1 MPLDPVIFCLYT
13 SLMEK
18 KSSRKTEA
26 PKASPRISPLLVLA
40 AVLVVAIIAAASF
53 FLRGSDEPAPTD
65 ESGASPNPVDFF
77 YMPAEFHHQ
86 ETLLLGGD
94 QLAELHPDVMAGIV
108 KAATEAVSI
117 RVLVGSS
124 EGKSL
129 VEKVLTDNNLPSTS
143 VDIMELPILTMW
155 VRDFGPVTVS
165 DVKGRRSMVDF
176 HYRERRGNKQDD
188 GVPSYLAMSMGL
200 NVMGSPLLVEGG
212 DFLSNGRGLCLL
224 STRVINRNSHYLE
237 MEPDQAM
244 ANFAAVLG
252 FEQLYL
258 ATPLTGELT
267 GHIDMFC
274 AFLKTDLVLVGSFEP
289 SVDSENQTQLDRI
302 AMEMAVLQT
311 LEGPLRVER
320 IPMCFLVDVPNSV
333 HTSIVFANDVLLVP
347 VYPDYCPDMDQAALA
362 TYRRLLPDLRVVGID
377 CSRLIKMNGAL
388 RCITMNVP
396 SDEPLFPADVA
407 PDN

>member
-1 MPLDPVIFCLYT
+1 MV
-13 SLMEK
+13 K
-18 KSSRKTEA
+18 KSSRKTKA
-26 PKASPRISPLLVLA
+26 PKASSRLSPLLIVA
-40 AVLVVAIIAAASF
+40 AVLVVAIIAAATF
-53 FLRGSDEPAPTD
+53 FLRGSDESAPAD
-65 ESGASPNPVDFF
+65 ESVASPKPVDAF
-77 YMPAEFHHQ
+77 YMPAEFHNQ

-94 QLAELHPDVMAGIV
+94 QLAGLHPDVMAAMV
-108 KAATEAVSI
+108 KAASGAVNI
-117 RVLVGSS
+117 RILAGSS
-124 EGKSL
+124 EGRSL
-129 VEKVLTDNNLPSTS
+129 VEKVLTDNHLPITS
-143 VDIMELPILTMW
+143 VEIMELPILTMW

-224 STRVINRNSHYLE
+224 STRVINRNAHYLE
-237 MEPDQAM
+237 MEPDQTM

-258 ATPLTGELT
+258 AAPLTGELT
-267 GHIDMFC
+267 GHIDMIC
-274 AFLKTDLVLVGSFEP
+274 AFLKTDLVLVGSFES
-289 SVDSENQTQLDRI
+289 SVDPENQSQLDRI
-302 AMEMAVLQT
+302 AREMAELQT

-320 IPMCFLVDVPNSV
+320 IPMPDHDDGVWRTYTN
-333 HTSIVFANDVLLVP
+333 IVFANDVLLVP

-362 TYRRLLPDLRVVGID
+362 TYRRLLPDRKVVGID

-396 SDEPLFPADVA
+396 SDKPLFPTDVA
-407 PDN
+407 PGN

>member
-1 MPLDPVIFCLYT
+1 MA
-13 SLMEK
+13 K
-18 KSSRKTEA
+18 KSSPKTNPVRTSRKN
-26 PKASPRISPLLVLA
+26 SPLFIFA
-40 AVLVVAIIAAASF
+40 AVLLIAFGAAAF
-53 FLRGSDEPAPTD
+53 FLGLRDNTP
-65 ESGASPNPVDFF
+65 ESENIPEASSEPVDSF

-86 ETLLLGGD
+86 ETLFLGGA

-108 KAATEAVSI
+108 KAASGAINI
-117 RVLVGSS
+117 RILAGSP
-124 EGKSL
+124 GDRSL
-129 VEKVLTDNNLPSTS
+129 VENVLTENNLPSTS

-188 GVPSYLAMSMGL
+188 GVPSYLALSKGL

-237 MEPDQAM
+237 MEPDQTM

-258 ATPLTGELT
+258 AAPLTGELT

-274 AFLKTDLVLVGSFEP
+274 AFLKTDLVVVGRYEP
-289 SVDSENQTQLDRI
+289 SVDPENQAELDRI
-302 AMEMAVLQT
+302 AKEMVELQT

-320 IPMCFLVDVPNSV
+320 IPMPDHDDGTWRTYTN
-333 HTSIVFANDVLLVP
+333 IVFANDVLLVP
-347 VYPDYCPDMDQAALA
+347 VYPDYCPDMDKAALA
-362 TYRRLLPDLRVVGID
+362 TYRRLLPDMRVVGID

-396 SDEPLFPADVA
+396 SDIPLFPEDVA
-407 PDN
+407 PVN

>member
-1 MPLDPVIFCLYT
+1 MV
-13 SLMEK
+13 K
-18 KSSRKTEA
+18 KSSRKTKA
-26 PKASPRISPLLVLA
+26 PKASSGISPLLVLA
-40 AVLVVAIIAAASF
+40 PVLVVAIIAAATF
-53 FLRGSDEPAPTD
+53 FLRGSDDPAPAN
-65 ESGASPNPVDFF
+65 ESAASSKPVDSF

-108 KAATEAVSI
+108 KAASEAVSI

-124 EGKSL
+124 EGRSL
-129 VEKVLTDNNLPSTS
+129 VENVLTDNHLPITS
-143 VDIMELPILTMW
+143 VEIMELPILTMW

-176 HYRERRGNKQDD
+176 HYRERRGNQRDD

-224 STRVINRNSHYLE
+224 STRVINRNTHYLE

-258 ATPLTGELT
+258 AVPLTGELT

-274 AFLKTDLVLVGSFEP
+274 AFLKTDLVLVGSFGP
-289 SVDSENQTQLDRI
+289 SVDPENQSQLDRV
-302 AMEMAVLQT
+302 AKEMAELQT

-320 IPMCFLVDVPNSV
+320 IPMPDHDDGVWRTYTN
-333 HTSIVFANDVLLVP
+333 IVFANDVLLVP
-347 VYPDYCPDMDQAALA
+347 VYPDYCPEMDKTALA
-362 TYRRLLPDLRVVGID
+362 TYRHLVPDMRVIGID

-396 SDEPLFPADVA
+396 SDKPLFPTDVS
-407 PDN
+407 PGY